1 MKKYH
6 LYQFCLC
13 VLAALM
19 LSRTFA
25 EESRSLEDYSILA
38 ERNIFSRNRGKKKE
52 AASAIVHTPEVKPV
66 PPPPPPKPTEKVI
79 LVGIVK
85 RGDESVAFFERE
97 QSKKSD
103 SAKPGDAFAEGQIA
117 AITATFV
124 EFKKDGKTLRIEIG
138 EHLIGLLPEGVTPAP
153 GTSTDGEEKA
163 NETPATQSKEIPK
176 STGPV
181 NPILERLRQRR
192 LQELKK

>member
-103 SAKPGDAFAEGQIA
+103 SAKP
-117 AITATFV
+117 
-124 EFKKDGKTLRIEIG
+124 
-138 EHLIGLLPEGVTPAP
+138 
-153 GTSTDGEEKA
+153 
-163 NETPATQSKEIPK
+163 
-176 STGPV
+176 
-181 NPILERLRQRR
+181 
-192 LQELKK
+192 